1 MATHSSI
8 LAWKI
13 PRTEEPSRLQSIGS
27 QRVGHAW
34 SELTCTH
41 THTHTHILVILN
53 RTPLLGSGN
62 LYFYGGPQCSLYTSL
77 FDNSYRQLSA
87 LDSSRSL
94 WSCYF
99 FTQSHSDNKYVP
111 NLYWVS
117 YLALFSYLSRYPAV
131 LLIIQIL
138 IFSIRRR
145 IPNQSFQ
152 QWCFTWASDSYLKIP
167 VGSPYLAP

>member
-13 PRTEEPSRLQSIGS
+13 PWTEDPSRLQSIGL
-27 QRVGHAW
+27 QRVRHDW
-34 SELTCTH
+34 SYLTCTH
-41 THTHTHILVILN
+41 THTLILVILN
-53 RTPLLGSGN
+53 WTSLLGSGN
-62 LYFYGGPQCSLYTSL
+62 LYLYGGPQCLLYTSL

-99 FTQSHSDNKYVP
+99 FTQSDSDNKYVP
-111 NLYWVS
+111 NLYRVS
-117 YLALFSYLSRYPAV
+117 YLALFFYLSRYPAV
-131 LLIIQIL
+131 SLIIQIL
-138 IFSIRRR
+138 IFSICRR

-152 QWCFTWASDSYLKIP
+152 QWCFTWASDSYL
-167 VGSPYLAP
+167 VL